1 MTKDGGEILKKDPWG
16 NKKLVFP
23 IKKCFRGNYIN
34 YDFVGTPENLAEM
47 ERLMR
52 IDDNVLRHLVV
63 RLESGDG
70 DIDIEA
76 RKADLAKQEREARER
91 DLEQKRR
98 KE

>member
-1 MTKDGGEILKKDPWG
+1 M
-16 NKKLVFP
+16 VFP
-23 IKKCFRGNYIN
+23 IKKSFRGNYVN

-70 DIDIEA
+70 DIDVEA

>member
-1 MTKDGGEILKKDPWG
+1 
-16 NKKLVFP
+16 
-23 IKKCFRGNYIN
+23 
-34 YDFVGTPENLAEM
+34 
-47 ERLMR
+47 MR

-70 DIDIEA
+70 DIDVEA